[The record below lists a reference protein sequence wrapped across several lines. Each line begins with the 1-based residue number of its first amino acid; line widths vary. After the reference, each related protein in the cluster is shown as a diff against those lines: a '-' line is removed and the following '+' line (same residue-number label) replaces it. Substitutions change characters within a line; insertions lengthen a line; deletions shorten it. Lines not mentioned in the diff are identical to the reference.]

1 MNTPI
6 YETDNFKVAV
16 SDTSG
21 TDIAC
26 LRFEGNCSQPG
37 FLQNADEIIEKV
49 KHVEHDYIFID
60 VEELKSINS
69 RFIGLLIVLI
79 GSEKYIGMKN
89 PSQYL
94 QDLLEMTGILKLFHI
109 YISFNEFVKGCKE
122 EHNTE

>member
-1 MNTPI
+1 MNTPL
-6 YETDNFKVAV
+6 YEADKFKVEI

-21 TDIAC
+21 SDTAC
-26 LRFEGNCSQPG
+26 LRFEGSCSQPG

-49 KHVEHDYIFID
+49 KHVEYNSIFID

-79 GSEKYIGMKN
+79 GSDKSIGMKN

-94 QDLLEMTGILKLFHI
+94 QDLLEMTGILKLFHVCG
-109 YISFNEFVKGCKE
+109 SFAEFAE
-122 EHNTE
+122 EWGKKDTGG

>member
-1 MNTPI
+1 MNDIICDT
-6 YETDNFKVAV
+6 ENFKVII

-21 TDIAC
+21 SDTAC
-26 LRFEGNCSQPG
+26 LRFEGSCSQPG

-49 KHVEHDYIFID
+49 KHVEYNSIFID

-79 GSEKYIGMKN
+79 GSDKFIGIKN

-109 YISFNEFVKGCKE
+109 YENFSEFAEGCGGKD
-122 EHNTE
+122 TAG